1 MTNDTIKRRQMLTG
15 ALAAGF
21 ATAALSKVS
30 QAQETASSGVL
41 AGKVAIVAGAR
52 NNLGRGFAATL
63 GGMGAS
69 VLVHHHLAAS
79 RPEAEETAQLVVK
92 AGGKAEI
99 FAGDLTNSDT
109 MKAMFDAAQTT
120 FGGVDI
126 AITTVGK
133 IIKKPLAQFTNE
145 EFDLLDATNNKSM
158 FYFLRESATRV
169 RDGGRIILTGTS
181 LLAGSA
187 PGYAIYAGTKAP
199 VEEYTRM
206 LAKELGAKR
215 ITVNNIGPGP
225 LDTPFFHGAETP
237 QSTAFATGL
246 STEKRLGKVED
257 INPMVAFL
265 ASPDSQWVNGQ
276 SLWVNGAYL
285 TR

>member
-1 MTNDTIKRRQMLTG
+1 
-15 ALAAGF
+15 
-21 ATAALSKVS
+21 
-30 QAQETASSGVL
+30 
-41 AGKVAIVAGAR
+41 
-52 NNLGRGFAATL
+52 
-63 GGMGAS
+63 MGAS
-69 VLVHHHLAAS
+69 VLVHHHLPVS
-79 RPEAEETAQLVVK
+79 RAEAEETAQLVVK

-99 FAGDLTNSDT
+99 FVGDLTNPDT
-109 MKAMFDAAQTT
+109 MKAMFDAAQTA

-126 AITTVGK
+126 AVTTVGK
-133 IIKKPLAQFTNE
+133 IIKKPLVQFTNE
-145 EFDLLDATNNKSM
+145 EFDLLDATNNKAM
-158 FYFLRESATRV
+158 FYFLREAATRV

-181 LLAGSA
+181 LLAGAA
-187 PGYAIYAGTKAP
+187 PGYAVYAGTKAP

-225 LDTPFFHGAETP
+225 VDTPFFQDAENP
-237 QSTAFATGL
+237 QSVAYATGL